1 MTFDLTM
8 QYVSSLDSTTLSATR
23 DDSIG
28 EYTSVNARFA
38 WWPKKNIELSL
49 VGRNLFDNRQ
59 PEFVGEYY
67 ILRSEVERSL
77 YAQVK
82 VEF

>member
-1 MTFDLTM
+1 MTFDLWM

-38 WWPKKNIELSL
+38 WLPKKNIELSL
-49 VGRNLFDNRQ
+49 VGRNLFDNRH

>member
-1 MTFDLTM
+1 MTFDIWG
-8 QYVSSLDSTTLSATR
+8 QHVSSLESTTLSATR
-23 DDSIG
+23 KDSI
-28 EYTSVNARFA
+28 ENYTSVNARFA
-38 WWPKKNIELSL
+38 WLPKQNIELSL
-49 VGRNLFDNRQ
+49 VGRNLFDNRH
-59 PEFVGEYY
+59 PEFIGEYY